1 MREAPRTPVQFLHS
15 ISYCTT
21 TPNENA
27 ALGVHETASH
37 THMMPRACP
46 GCYLHGGWVA
56 FPSPRNKTTHTHK
69 ITTQGT
75 PDPGIL
81 KDRGW
86 RGIAHP
92 PRSHVMSAM
101 TMSRRWFCC
110 HRGWGPHTGSTL
122 YIPPQKKQ
130 LNTQTCISSKKNVFY
145 KIQPKNCY
153 GKHFSPPTS
162 VKKVWPL
169 GFWTREY
176 EKSIYL
182 ATFM

>member
-1 MREAPRTPVQFLHS
+1 MEGHRTPPEVARDVCDDDEPEVVLLPQ
-15 ISYCTT
+15 
-21 TPNENA
+21 
-27 ALGVHETASH
+27 GVGPAHGKH
-37 THMMPRACP
+37 T
-46 GCYLHGGWVA
+46 
-56 FPSPRNKTTHTHK
+56 
-69 ITTQGT
+69 I
-75 PDPGIL
+75 
-81 KDRGW
+81 
-86 RGIAHP
+86 HP
-92 PRSHVMSAM
+92 P
-101 TMSRRWFCC
+101 
-110 HRGWGPHTGSTL
+110 P
-122 YIPPQKKQ
+122 KKQ